1 MTTTIVIAGLII
13 LYLVIAVALLLM
25 LWPSK
30 DRGEEVSFVL
40 FASATWLL
48 LLFAF
53 AIYAIFDRVRTRLAK

>member
-13 LYLVIAVALLLM
+13 LYLVIAVALILM

-30 DRGEEVSFVL
+30 ERGEEISFVL

-48 LLFAF
+48 WLFGF
-53 AIYAIFDRVRTRLAK
+53 ALYALFDRVRKRLAK